1 MKSDPSN
8 SPENSSASNSESS
21 SKTAPSAIRPWIG
34 GVGSSLGSN
43 AISVW
48 GLRLAFLALTPF
60 YGIGALI
67 YWILWIRLSQKHV
80 ATDSARRLSG
90 GALFRE
96 VDWQTLFI
104 TTLVVFMGYWY
115 TLAPNL
121 TLEDSGELAV
131 ASYYA
136 GVPHPPGYPVWTVY
150 TWLFTAL
157 VPFSNIAWR
166 VGLSS
171 AVAAA
176 LACGVLGMIVSRG
189 GSMMIEGI
197 AERFREMKRDDEWR
211 KLDPA
216 FENKICLIA
225 GFAAGALL
233 GFNGFLWSQAV
244 IVEVYGL
251 SVLSFVMV
259 LASLLRW
266 MYSPEKHRYL
276 YWMAFWFGI
285 CLNNH
290 QTLVLATM
298 GLEVAIALRNPR
310 LGRNLLACNT
320 VVFLFGLI
328 AKWQGWMTSFDDN
341 QILFGIYLG
350 VGVLSA
356 VGFVAL
362 LLKTETLFDEWKPVF
377 GMGAL
382 GAFSIALYFYM
393 PITSMTNPPM
403 NWGYPRTVEGF
414 FHALSRGQYAKTT
427 PTESLSKFASQIS
440 IYFDGAM
447 DEFNLPLL
455 LIALIPFLFLFRMAK
470 REKAWLLGLTAT
482 FLCLSFLLIV
492 LLNVST
498 DQRSVQLNRVFFSAS
513 HVIISMCIGYG
524 FILLTVLARS
534 YYESIRSPLLIFSG
548 VIAATALFALRR
560 LESQFPL
567 DFYNAVF
574 GLALALAPVVAFGI
588 SRTKAPLTLLL
599 SIYALTPIYSVLS
612 HWSDNEQRGHLFGYW
627 FGHDM
632 FEPPYDIYPS
642 MAKDAIL
649 FGGTDPGRFCPTYMI
664 FCESFTPASQKLD
677 PEFDRSDVYIIT
689 QNALADGTYLDYL
702 RAHYNRSA
710 QIAPPFFQELVNP
723 TPVPAAP
730 TAEGEEPPKEPGK
743 VSQWIRGALATAVT
757 PLDTLF
763 TDFGAKVE
771 KARRDRGVYPEK
783 EIYIPTQEDLGY
795 AYQEYYKD
803 FNRRAASGKL
813 SDGEKQSLVVDP
825 ETQQILQVSG
835 PIAVMGINAVLSRII
850 FEANPSHEFYVEESY
865 PLEWM
870 YPHLEPFGTIL
881 KLNREPLEG
890 ITDEMIE
897 KDRAFW
903 KAYSERLVGDW
914 IDVNTSVPDVCKFV
928 KRVYKERN
936 YQGFKG
942 DPAFV
947 RDSVAQQSF
956 SKLRCAVAG
965 VYEYWMRKATTPQ
978 QQQKMIQEASLAYLQ
993 AYAFSPASG
1002 ETLYDFVN
1010 LLASLGFI
1018 GDAKLLV
1025 ETSKEFD
1032 QFNPQLDQILIRLD
1046 AMAGAQK
1053 QNMQTRED
1061 FSSRFE
1067 NFRTNPADYSVG
1079 VELALLATQLGNG
1092 TAALELVT
1100 TLETQFGDKL
1110 PGSLR
1115 KTMDLAT
1122 VYLNLGRTNQ
1132 TIRILDHLLQN
1143 PESDTSTILSVADAL
1158 NQLKDF
1164 GRLERSL
1171 VRLTELLPRSPEAW
1185 YDLAVVRSGLGQQE
1199 LALEALE
1206 TALYF
1211 NTKRLQE
1218 DPQANNL
1225 QNLALTE
1232 PNFNSI
1238 KSKPE
1243 FQKLF
1248 LPSEMRES
1256 PEEELEVESL
1266 LK

>member
-1 MKSDPSN
+1 MKSESQ
-8 SPENSSASNSESS
+8 NSSEKTPTKAETSQETTRNPAWIGGVGARLGSSPASVWAIRALFLAFVPLYGLGALAYWICWVRFSQGGSNSESS
-21 SKTAPSAIRPWIG
+21 
-34 GVGSSLGSN
+34 
-43 AISVW
+43 
-48 GLRLAFLALTPF
+48 
-60 YGIGALI
+60 
-67 YWILWIRLSQKHV
+67 
-80 ATDSARRLSG
+80 RRMSG

-96 VDWQTLFI
+96 VDWQSFFI

-136 GVPHPPGYPVWTVY
+136 GVPHPPGYPVWTIY
-150 TWLFTAL
+150 TWLFTVL

-176 LACGVLGMIVSRG
+176 VACGALALIVSRG

-197 AERFREMKRDDEWR
+197 AERFREMKRDDEWQ
-211 KLDPA
+211 KLDPGL
-216 FENKICLIA
+216 ENKICLVA

-251 SVLSFVMV
+251 SILSFVMV
-259 LASLLRW
+259 LTMLLRW

-310 LGRNLLACNT
+310 LGRNLFACNT
-320 VVFLFGLI
+320 IVFLFGLI
-328 AKWQGWMTSFDDN
+328 AKWQGWMTSFDN
-341 QILFGIYLG
+341 NKILFGIYLG
-350 VGVLSA
+350 VGILSSIA
-356 VGFVAL
+356 FAGLF
-362 LLKTETLFDEWKPVF
+362 LKTEKLLDEWKPVF
-377 GMGAL
+377 GMSVL
-382 GAFSIALYFYM
+382 GLFAVAIYFFM

-414 FHALSRGQYAKTT
+414 FHALSRGQYAQTS
-427 PTESLSKFASQIS
+427 PTESIGKFITQIN

-455 LIALIPFLFLFRMAK
+455 LVALAPFLFLFRMAK

-524 FILLTVLARS
+524 FILLTILAKS
-534 YYESIRSPLLIFSG
+534 YYESMRSPLLILSG
-548 VIAATALFALRR
+548 VMAATALYALRR

-574 GLALALAPVVAFGI
+574 GLALALAPVIAFGFSK
-588 SRTKAPLTLLL
+588 SRPPVLTLLCVC
-599 SIYALTPIYSVLS
+599 ALTPVYSIMA

-632 FEPPYDIYPS
+632 FEPPFDIYPS
-642 MAKDAIL
+642 MAEDAIL

-664 FCESFTPASQKLD
+664 FCESFTSASKKLD
-677 PEFDRSDVYIIT
+677 PDFDRRDVYIIT

-710 QIAPPFFQELVNP
+710 QEDPPFFQHLLNPPLPPNATEEEKAEYEKGGLV
-723 TPVPAAP
+723 
-730 TAEGEEPPKEPGK
+730 K
-743 VSQWIRGALATAVT
+743 SIRKGLATLVK
-757 PLDTLF
+757 PLDSIF
-763 TDFGAKVE
+763 TSLGARIE
-771 KARRDRGVYPEK
+771 SRRRDNGIYPEK
-783 EIYIPTQEDLGY
+783 EIYIPSQEDLGY
-795 AYQEYYKD
+795 AYQEYYRD
-803 FNRRAASGKL
+803 FMRRDANGQL
-813 SDGEKQSLVVDP
+813 SETERQSVIRDP
-825 ETQQILQVSG
+825 QSQTILQVTG
-835 PIAVMGINAVLSRII
+835 PLAVMGINAVLSRLI
-850 FEANPSHEFYVEESY
+850 FEQNPDHEFYLEESY

-870 YPHLEPFGTIL
+870 FPYLEPQGTIL
-881 KLNREPLEG
+881 KINREPLER

-897 KDRAFW
+897 RDRQFW
-903 KAYSERLVGDW
+903 KNYSKRLIGDW
-914 IDVNTSVPDVCKFV
+914 INLNSSVPEVCEFV
-928 KRVYKERN
+928 LRVYKKRD
-936 YQGFKG
+936 YTGFEG

-947 RDSVAQQSF
+947 RDLIAQQAF
-956 SKLRCAVAG
+956 SKLRCAIAG
-965 VYEYWMRKATTPQ
+965 VYEYRMRNSNSPEE
-978 QQQKMIQEASLAYLQ
+978 QQKMIQEASLAYLQ
-993 AYAFSPASG
+993 AYAFSPSSG

-1018 GDAKLLV
+1018 QDARTLV

-1032 QFNPQLDQILIRLD
+1032 KFNPQLDQILTRLD

-1053 QNMQTRED
+1053 QTQQTVDD
-1061 FSSRFE
+1061 FNQKLQRFQA
-1067 NFRTNPADYSVG
+1067 NPNDYDLG
-1079 VELALLATQLGNG
+1079 VELALKATQLGNG
-1092 TAALELVT
+1092 SVALELVKI
-1100 TLETQFGDKL
+1100 LEREFADRL
-1110 PGSLR
+1110 PGTLR

-1122 VYLNLGRTNQ
+1122 VYLNLQQTNQ

-1143 PESDTSTILSVADAL
+1143 PESNATTVLSAADAL
-1158 NQLKDF
+1158 NQIKDF
-1164 GRLERSL
+1164 GRLEKAL

-1185 YDLAVVRSGLGQQE
+1185 YDLAVVRSGLGYE
-1199 LALEALE
+1199 EPALEALE

-1211 NTKRLQE
+1211 NRKRLQQ
-1218 DPQANNL
+1218 DPNASNL

-1232 PNFNSI
+1232 PNFNRI
-1238 KSKPE
+1238 KSRPE

-1248 LPSEMRES
+1248 LPQEMQDDDTDIN
-1256 PEEELEVESL
+1256 L
-1266 LK
+1266 LDTTDPADK